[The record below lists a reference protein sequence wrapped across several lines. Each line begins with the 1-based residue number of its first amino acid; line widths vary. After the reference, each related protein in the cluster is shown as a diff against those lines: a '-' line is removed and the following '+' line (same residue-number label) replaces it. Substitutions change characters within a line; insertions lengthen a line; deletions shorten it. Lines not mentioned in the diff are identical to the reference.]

1 MTNNNNPG
9 KATASTEATTTATH
23 DDESFEV
30 VIGEAVSGKC
40 EALEGAEAEDVAGRL
55 HVDDLERN
63 LEER

>member
-1 MTNNNNPG
+1 MVKHYGSAAFTTNNNPD
-9 KATASTEATTTATH
+9 KATH

-30 VIGEAVSGKC
+30 VIGESVSGKC

-63 LEER
+63 LEES